1 MEGSV
6 IYQRIYALCSER
18 GITISKLE
26 KEIGVAVATIQKWQ
40 DSKRSPSVENVG
52 AVAQYFNVSIEYLL
66 GTTDVRSTIKQIL
79 SEDDGVISLQRAMEK
94 MTPVDKS
101 RAMAMLR
108 AGYDYAFR
116 EDSND

>member
-1 MEGSV
+1 MES
-6 IYQRIYALCSER
+6 IIFRRISELCAEK
-18 GITISKLE
+18 GITVSRLE
-26 KEIGVAVATIQKWQ
+26 KEIGATNSTIMKWR
-40 DSKRSPSVENVG
+40 DTKRSPSVENVK

-66 GTTDVRSTIKQIL
+66 GETEVRSTIKQIL

-101 RAMAMLR
+101 RVMAMLR

-116 EDSND
+116 EDNSD